1 MIRTATIHDIESIV
15 HLENKVFGHS
25 LGYSFLRQELLENE
39 FSKIYVYTKNNQI
52 IAYISFRQIDSNAD
66 IMNFLVDIPY
76 QNQGIGSKLFEYAL
90 LEMKETNVTS
100 LVLEVR
106 HSNLNAIKFY
116 EKYGATIISTIPNY
130 YDTEDG
136 YMMLMEVK

>member
-1 MIRTATIHDIESIV
+1 M
-15 HLENKVFGHS
+15 ENKVFGHS